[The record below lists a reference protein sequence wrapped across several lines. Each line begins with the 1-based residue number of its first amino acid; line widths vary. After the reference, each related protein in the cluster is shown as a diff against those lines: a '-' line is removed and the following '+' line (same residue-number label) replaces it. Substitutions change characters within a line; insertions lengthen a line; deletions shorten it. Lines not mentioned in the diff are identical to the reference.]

1 MVFAQSALVGCFFI
15 PLNYAT
21 GGFVL
26 SLYGISFV
34 STSLGC
40 LFILRHEKW
49 QMEARL
55 LFITVANLM
64 IYGMSKNVGEGSDIH
79 FFYGPAVSLPFLMF
93 PKGQVKALSY
103 SIGLPFGLMMA
114 HYFVDA
120 SMLQFV
126 FLSESEI
133 RAYGFL
139 SSSAAIV
146 MVSFG
151 FYFLY
156 QMTLEHEESLVRQS
170 ATLIHSEKMSSLGHM
185 AAGIAHE
192 VNNPLSIIT
201 GTAELMRRKF
211 NSSSIAPEPGQLA
224 YLDRIVTTALRISRI
239 VESLKVY
246 SRDSSSDGN
255 EIVDISTVITQAFV
269 LSEKMAGEI
278 RLESSV
284 QDGVRGLGN
293 TTELLQ
299 SILNLINN
307 SVDAIEKSPESWVQI
322 RAIKG
327 SLSGKPSVQIQVIDS
342 GLGIRP
348 EILKHLFTPFYT
360 TKPVGLGTGLG
371 LSLSQKLIESRG
383 GRVYYSLIDG
393 HTAFV
398 VELIEAPG
406 NI

>member
-1 MVFAQSALVGCFFI
+1 MVFAQSVLVGCLFI
-15 PLNYAT
+15 PLNFAT
-21 GGFVL
+21 GGFIL

-34 STSLGC
+34 LTSVFC
-40 LFILRHEKW
+40 LFLLRSKRW
-49 QMEARL
+49 QMAARV

-93 PKGQVKALSY
+93 PKGHVKALAY
-103 SIGLPFGLMMA
+103 SIGLPFGLMMT

-126 FLSESEI
+126 FLSENEI

-156 QMTLEHEESLVRQS
+156 QMALEHEENLVRQS
-170 ATLIHSEKMSSLGHM
+170 ATLIHSEKMSSLGYM

-211 NSSSIAPEPGQLA
+211 NASSVEPEKGQLA
-224 YLDRIVTTALRISRI
+224 YLDRIVTTAHRISRI
-239 VESLKVY
+239 IESLKVY

-255 EIVDISTVITQAFV
+255 EMVDISNVISQAFV
-269 LSEKMAGEI
+269 LSEKRAGEV
-278 RLESSV
+278 RLESRV
-284 QDGVRGLGN
+284 PEGIRGFGN

-307 SVDAIEKSPESWVQI
+307 SLDAIDKSPDSWVQI
-322 RAIKG
+322 RMVRGKI
-327 SLSGKPSVQIQVIDS
+327 SGKPSIQIQVIDS
-342 GLGIRP
+342 GFGIRP

-393 HTAFV
+393 HTGFV
-398 VELIEAPG
+398 IELIEASG
-406 NI
+406 NH